1 MGALKISKATRKFEN
16 WLGKRATLVMPDLDL
31 KHKLMAEDVFSFLRG
46 TFYRWAQVWGK
57 LCPDLARAPEVL
69 AVGDLHVENFGTW
82 RDGEG
87 RLVWG
92 VNDFDEVHPMPYTN
106 DLVRLAV
113 SANLA
118 AASGHLK
125 IRGTAISK
133 AILDGYV
140 ACLRSGGRSFV
151 LEEHHD
157 WLRTIATGE
166 LRNPERFWNKM
177 DELPSVGN
185 VPNSARKALQSLL
198 PQKDL
203 NFRIAHRVAGVGS
216 LGHERF
222 VAISDWQGAKVARE
236 AKALTPSACVWAYA
250 AKGSGRILYEEILK
264 TACRALDPFVR
275 VRGRWLVRRL
285 APDCSRVELT
295 DLPARV
301 DEKRLLESMGFETA
315 NIHLGSGKA
324 TKAVRR
330 DIARR
335 GQGWLHEATKIMIDN
350 VTEDYE
356 DWCKRRSK

>member
-1 MGALKISKATRKFEN
+1 LKISKATRKFEN
-16 WLGKRATLVMPDLDL
+16 WLGKHVPLVKSDLDL
-31 KHKLMAEDVFSFLRG
+31 KHKLMAEDSFSFLRG

-57 LCPDLARAPEVL
+57 LCPDLAGAPEVL

-92 VNDFDEVHPMPYTN
+92 VNDFDEAYPMPYTN

-125 IRGTAISK
+125 IHSTAVSK

-140 ACLRSGGRSFV
+140 ACLRSGGRPFV

-157 WLRTIATGE
+157 WLRAIATGE

-177 DELPSVGN
+177 DELPAVGG
-185 VPNSARKALQSLL
+185 VPKSARRALQNLL
-198 PQKDL
+198 PNKGMD
-203 NFRIAHRVAGVGS
+203 FRVAHRVAGVGS

-222 VAISDWQGAKVARE
+222 VAITDWEGARIARE
-236 AKALTPSACVWAYA
+236 AKAITPSACVWAYA
-250 AKGSGRILYEEILK
+250 KGSERILYQEILD
-264 TACRALDPFVR
+264 TARRALDPYVR
-275 VRGRWLVRRL
+275 MQGRWLVRRL

-295 DLPARV
+295 DMPAKV
-301 DEKRLLESMGFETA
+301 DEKRILESMGFEA
-315 NIHLGSGKA
+315 GNIHLGSGKA
-324 TKAVRR
+324 IKAVRR

-335 GQGWLHEATKIMIDN
+335 GKSWLHEATKTMVER

-356 DWCKRRSK
+356 DWCKGRF